1 MLSGGVKMEKKI
13 KLSMFIVLL
22 GIIIGCSYY
31 GLAVRLMKNKEEVK
45 NETATI
51 VASDTEERFIVF
63 EMKVDLNNDGKK
75 ERIVLDALKEGYGL
89 DPGVYDRLLI
99 YQYKDGNEEVV
110 FDSIEAGII
119 DFCGDYISDKELIK
133 IEDNNKNGVLE
144 IYLQEYGFA
153 CDPFRVAIIE
163 EINKK
168 FVVLFFDHLESFSYT
183 DFDNDN
189 VLELIG
195 ITNYGQFYFST
206 PLWTVF
212 VRRDNEYY
220 PSPEYTKR
228 YNEIKLKESLM
239 RFEEE
244 QNWETAYDVIT
255 MYILCGLEGRME
267 EFINSYRNILI
278 NLESPWGPI
287 LSEEELDEASKS
299 VTINQQLMNETKEWL
314 ESLKELK

>member
-1 MLSGGVKMEKKI
+1 M
-13 KLSMFIVLL
+13 
-22 GIIIGCSYY
+22 
-31 GLAVRLMKNKEEVK
+31 
-45 NETATI
+45 
-51 VASDTEERFIVF
+51 
-63 EMKVDLNNDGKK
+63 
-75 ERIVLDALKEGYGL
+75 
-89 DPGVYDRLLI
+89 
-99 YQYKDGNEEVV
+99 
-110 FDSIEAGII
+110 
-119 DFCGDYISDKELIK
+119 
-133 IEDNNKNGVLE
+133 
-144 IYLQEYGFA
+144 
-153 CDPFRVAIIE
+153 
-163 EINKK
+163 
-168 FVVLFFDHLESFSYT
+168 ESFSYT
-183 DFDNDN
+183 DFENDN

-195 ITNYGQFYFST
+195 ITNYGQFYFSA